1 MSMDL
6 MLTIKIRV
14 GIDMVR
20 IYIGG
25 QNLLTW
31 TKVKNYDPERIDSE
45 IRNEFYPQLKIY
57 QVGINCQF

>member
-1 MSMDL
+1 
-6 MLTIKIRV
+6 
-14 GIDMVR
+14 VR